1 MRRSPLVPQ
10 MRKGPAGV
18 TPHVEAVAV
27 GNLRQGKAILRLG
40 KGLTAGEGQAIGQ
53 RVLQQLRRHLIHRH
67 LHPAIRVMAVR
78 VVAAGAAV
86 GAALDKAGKPETR
99 AVYYRILLKAINSHK
114 GIPFSA
120 RRGASD
126 AVLDAVSLLGC
137 LGVVPIADRA

>member
-1 MRRSPLVPQ
+1 
-10 MRKGPAGV
+10 
-18 TPHVEAVAV
+18 
-27 GNLRQGKAILRLG
+27 
-40 KGLTAGEGQAIGQ
+40 
-53 RVLQQLRRHLIHRH
+53 
-67 LHPAIRVMAVR
+67 MAVR

-120 RRGASD
+120 RRGTSD

-137 LGVVPIADRA
+137 LGVVPIADRT